1 MNFYRGGG
9 PVATIAP
16 SPARLE
22 HAGDRWLLSGSMRIP
37 DDLAE
42 GNYMVQLLAYDRR
55 ESSKKKQ
62 WDDQWIDLTLR
73 RSRLGEE

>member
-1 MNFYRGGG
+1 
-9 PVATIAP
+9 
-16 SPARLE
+16 
-22 HAGDRWLLSGSMRIP
+22 MRIP